1 MQQCSTSVCFLTEM
15 TRSILQRLQCCALV
29 WLLADSSWFAVET
42 GNSPAK
48 FELVGEV
55 RLAQPQKPR
64 RLVAYVALNGNTM
77 PYSAHTWTDFGV
89 KFKFKKVPPGS
100 YSLQVELRRRGDK
113 HLTVEVSPSLAD
125 RKGRIH
131 QIITVEPTQSVA
143 VKQRSD
149 VVSVRELS
157 IPEKARSLYLKA
169 EKKLSKGEIE
179 KGIALLEQ
187 AVNLAPHFVTAIN
200 RIGTVFHMQKDF
212 SKSEQ
217 YFREALEVDP
227 NAYAPLVNL
236 GGSLLAMG
244 KFEEAL
250 AINQHAV
257 TVRPRDALANAQLGV
272 NYVSLKNDA
281 KAEEYLI
288 RTKELDPLHFTYPQL
303 ALAGIYN
310 RQNKV
315 VIEAQEL
322 REFLKLHPDDVQN
335 QLIQKQLET
344 LQNVK

>member
-1 MQQCSTSVCFLTEM
+1 M
-15 TRSILQRLQCCALV
+15 
-29 WLLADSSWFAVET
+29 FAVDA
-42 GNSPAK
+42 GKSSAK

-55 RLAQPQKPR
+55 RLAQPLKPR
-64 RLVAYVALNGNTM
+64 RLVAYVALNGNTT
-77 PYSAHTWTDFGV
+77 PYSVHTWTDFGG

-100 YSLQVELRRRGDK
+100 YSLQVEVRRRGDK

-131 QIITVEPTQSVA
+131 QIVTVELTQSVA
-143 VKQRSD
+143 IKQRPD

-157 IPEKARSLYLKA
+157 IPEKAHSLYLKA

-179 KGIALLEQ
+179 KGIALLES
-187 AVNLAPHFVTAIN
+187 AVNLAPHFVAAIN

-212 SKSEQ
+212 VKSEQ
-217 YFREALEVDP
+217 YFREALQIDP
-227 NAYAPLVNL
+227 NSYAPLVNL

-257 TVRPRDALANAQLGV
+257 TVRPRDALANAQMGV
-272 NYVSLKNDA
+272 NYLSLKNDV

-310 RQNKV
+310 RQNKITLV
-315 VIEAQEL
+315 VQEL
-322 REFLKLHPDDVQN
+322 REFLQLHPDDVQN
-335 QLIQKQLET
+335 KLIQKQLET
-344 LQNVK
+344 LQSMK

>member
-1 MQQCSTSVCFLTEM
+1 MFDCFLSEM
-15 TRSILQRLQCCALV
+15 TRSTLQRVQCCVLV
-29 WLLADSSWFAVET
+29 STLAGGFLFAVDA
-42 GNSPAK
+42 GKSSAK

-55 RLAQPQKPR
+55 RLAPPLKPR
-64 RLVAYVALNGNTM
+64 RLVAYVALNGNTT
-77 PYSAHTWTDFGV
+77 PYSVHTWTDFGG

-100 YSLQVELRRRGDK
+100 YSLQVEVRRRGDK

-131 QIITVEPTQSVA
+131 HVITVELTQSVA
-143 VKQRSD
+143 VKQRPD

-179 KGIALLEQ
+179 KGIALLES
-187 AVNLAPHFVTAIN
+187 AVNLAPHFVAAIN

-212 SKSEQ
+212 VKSEQ
-217 YFREALEVDP
+217 YFREALEIDP
-227 NAYAPLVNL
+227 NSYAPLVNL

-244 KFEEAL
+244 RFEEAL

-257 TVRPRDALANAQLGV
+257 TVRPRDALANAQMGV
-272 NYVSLKNDA
+272 NYLSLKNDA

-310 RQNKV
+310 RQNRV
-315 VIEAQEL
+315 ALMVQEL

-335 QLIQKQLET
+335 KLIQKQLET
-344 LQNVK
+344 LQSMK

>member
-1 MQQCSTSVCFLTEM
+1 MP
-15 TRSILQRLQCCALV
+15 RSALQRLQSCVLISLTASGCL
-29 WLLADSSWFAVET
+29 FAVDADK
-42 GNSPAK
+42 SPAK

-64 RLVAYVALNGNTM
+64 RLVAYVALNGNTT
-77 PYSAHTWTDFGV
+77 PYSVHTWTDFGG

-100 YSLQVELRRRGDK
+100 YSLQVEVRRRGDK

-125 RKGRIH
+125 RKGQIH
-131 QIITVEPTQSVA
+131 HVITVEPTQSVA
-143 VKQRSD
+143 VKQRPD

-179 KGIALLEQ
+179 KGIALLES
-187 AVNLAPHFVTAIN
+187 AVNLAPHFVAAIN

-212 SKSEQ
+212 PKSEL
-217 YFREALEVDP
+217 YFREALQVDP
-227 NAYAPLVNL
+227 NSYAPLVNL

-272 NYVSLKNDA
+272 NYLSLQNDA

-288 RTKELDPLHFTYPQL
+288 RTKELDPLHFTFPQL

-310 RQNKV
+310 RQHKLALV
-315 VIEAQEL
+315 LQEL

-335 QLIQKQLET
+335 KLIQKQIET
-344 LQNVK
+344 LQTVK

>member
-1 MQQCSTSVCFLTEM
+1 MLAVDAGKSST
-15 TRSILQRLQCCALV
+15 
-29 WLLADSSWFAVET
+29 
-42 GNSPAK
+42 K

-55 RLAQPQKPR
+55 RLAQPLKPR
-64 RLVAYVALNGNTM
+64 RLVAYVALNGNTT
-77 PYSAHTWTDFGV
+77 PYSTHTWTDFGG

-100 YSLQVELRRRGDK
+100 YSLQVEVRRRGDK

-131 QIITVEPTQSVA
+131 QIITVELTQSVA
-143 VKQRSD
+143 VKQRPD

-179 KGIALLEQ
+179 KGIVLLES
-187 AVNLAPHFVTAIN
+187 AVNLAPHFVAAIN

-212 SKSEQ
+212 SKSEL
-217 YFREALEVDP
+217 YFREALQVDP
-227 NAYAPLVNL
+227 NSYAPLVNL

-272 NYVSLKNDA
+272 SYLSLNNDA

-310 RQNKV
+310 RQNKLALV
-315 VIEAQEL
+315 LQEL
-322 REFLKLHPDDVQN
+322 REFLNLHPDDVQN
-335 QLIQKQLET
+335 NLIQKQIET
-344 LQNVK
+344 LQKLK

>member
-1 MQQCSTSVCFLTEM
+1 MQPSVFLK
-15 TRSILQRLQCCALV
+15 LHVCGVL
-29 WLLADSSWFAVET
+29 WLLLSAPSAGET
-42 GNSPAK
+42 AQPPAK

-77 PYSAHTWTDFGV
+77 PYSAHTWTDFGG

-100 YSLQVELRRRGDK
+100 YSLQVEVRRRGDK

-143 VKQRSD
+143 VKQRPD

-179 KGIALLEQ
+179 KGIALLER
-187 AVNLAPHFVTAIN
+187 AVNLAPHFVAAIN

-227 NAYAPLVNL
+227 NSYAPLVNL

-272 NYVSLKNDA
+272 NYLSLKNDA

-288 RTKELDPLHFTYPQL
+288 RTKELDPQHFTYPQL

-310 RQNKV
+310 RQNKLALMV
-315 VIEAQEL
+315 QEL
-322 REFLKLHPDDVQN
+322 REFLKLHPDDVQSR
-335 QLIQKQLET
+335 LIQKQLET
-344 LQNVK
+344 LQNMK

>member
-1 MQQCSTSVCFLTEM
+1 M
-15 TRSILQRLQCCALV
+15 
-29 WLLADSSWFAVET
+29 FAVDA
-42 GNSPAK
+42 GKSAAK

-55 RLAQPQKPR
+55 RLAQPLKAR
-64 RLVAYVALNGNTM
+64 RLVAYVALNGNTT
-77 PYSAHTWTDFGV
+77 PYSVHTWTDFGG

-100 YSLQVELRRRGDK
+100 YSLQVEVRRRGDK

-143 VKQRSD
+143 VKQRPD

-157 IPEKARSLYLKA
+157 IPEKARGLYLKA
-169 EKKLSKGEIE
+169 EKKLSKGEIA
-179 KGIALLEQ
+179 KGIALLES
-187 AVNLAPHFVTAIN
+187 AVNLAPHFVAAIN

-212 SKSEQ
+212 VKSEQ
-217 YFREALEVDP
+217 YFREALEIDP
-227 NAYAPLVNL
+227 NSYAPLVNL

-257 TVRPRDALANAQLGV
+257 TVRPRDALANAQMGV
-272 NYVSLKNDA
+272 NYLSLRNDA

-315 VIEAQEL
+315 TLMVQEL

-335 QLIQKQLET
+335 KLIQKQLET
-344 LQNVK
+344 LQGMR